1 MRKMKQLK
9 LLLVANEAKEHI
21 LKFHQP
27 TIKMM
32 INEGWVVDVACGG
45 DEKIECCNTQY
56 KLPISRSPL
65 HTKWNK
71 GYRMLKKIIDE
82 NHYDIVYC
90 HTSVGALLAQI
101 ACKDARQKG
110 TKLIK
115 FAHGTYFYKNA
126 PLLNWLYYPL
136 YKYLSFITDV
146 MITITQEDYQ
156 FTSKHFSHAKTY
168 LVDGIGIDTSRF
180 TKEISDNSREIYRRD
195 MNIPQDATVLIYCAE
210 LIKNK
215 NQKLL
220 LDSLKEV
227 MKTRPNVYLVLV
239 GIDHIDG
246 KYKEYSKRLS
256 VEDHVRFL
264 GWRNDIAQLYDM
276 ADICVASSIRE
287 GFGLNIVEAMLCKR
301 PVIATNNSGH
311 ASIINDG
318 YNGFL
323 VKLGAS
329 NIFADRIIRLTDD
342 VKLRGQFVDNAYK
355 DINKYSSFEILK
367 KLKEIFYKTIK

>member
-1 MRKMKQLK
+1 MKQMK
-9 LLLVANEAKEHI
+9 MLLVANEAKEHV

-32 INEGWVVDVACGG
+32 IDDGWIVDVACGG
-45 DEKIECCNTQY
+45 EERIDCCSTQY

-71 GYRMLKKIIDE
+71 GYKMLKQIIDK
-82 NHYDIVYC
+82 NQYDIVYC
-90 HTSVGALLAQI
+90 HTSVGALLAQL
-101 ACKDARQKG
+101 ACKDARKKG

-126 PLLNWLYYPL
+126 PLVNWLYYPL

-156 FTSKHFSHAKTY
+156 FTSKHFSHAKAY

-180 TKEISDNSREIYRRD
+180 INDIPDNNREICRKEL
-195 MNIPQDATVLIYCAE
+195 NITHDALVLIYCAE

-227 MKTRPNVYLVLV
+227 LKTHPNVYLVLV
-239 GIDHIDG
+239 GIDHIGG
-246 KYKEYSKRLS
+246 KYKEYAAKLS
-256 VEDHVRFL
+256 VNDHVRFL
-264 GWRNDIAQLYDM
+264 GWRNDIAQLYNM

-287 GFGLNIVEAMLCKR
+287 GFGLNIVEAMLCR
-301 PVIATNNSGH
+301 LPVIATYNSGH

-323 VKLGAS
+323 VELGS
-329 NIFADRIIRLTDD
+329 PNIFADRIKRLADD
-342 VKLRGQFVDNAYK
+342 GKLRERFVDNACK
-355 DINKYSSFEILK
+355 DINKYSSYEILK
-367 KLKEIFYKTIK
+367 ELKEIFYQAVS

>member
-1 MRKMKQLK
+1 
-9 LLLVANEAKEHI
+9 
-21 LKFHQP
+21 
-27 TIKMM
+27 
-32 INEGWVVDVACGG
+32 
-45 DEKIECCNTQY
+45 
-56 KLPISRSPL
+56 
-65 HTKWNK
+65 
-71 GYRMLKKIIDE
+71 
-82 NHYDIVYC
+82 
-90 HTSVGALLAQI
+90 
-101 ACKDARQKG
+101 
-110 TKLIK
+110 
-115 FAHGTYFYKNA
+115 
-126 PLLNWLYYPL
+126 
-136 YKYLSFITDV
+136 
-146 MITITQEDYQ
+146 
-156 FTSKHFSHAKTY
+156 
-168 LVDGIGIDTSRF
+168 
-180 TKEISDNSREIYRRD
+180 

-256 VEDHVRFL
+256 IEDHVRFL
-264 GWRNDIAQLYDM
+264 GWRNDIAQLYNM
-276 ADICVASSIRE
+276 ADVCVASSIRE

-342 VKLRGQFVDNAYK
+342 VKLREKFVDNAYK

>member
-1 MRKMKQLK
+1 MKQMK
-9 LLLVANEAKEHI
+9 MLLVANEAKEHV

-32 INEGWVVDVACGG
+32 IDDGWIVDVACGG
-45 DEKIECCNTQY
+45 EERIDCCSTQY

-71 GYRMLKKIIDE
+71 GYKVLKQIIDK
-82 NHYDIVYC
+82 NQYDIVYC
-90 HTSVGALLAQI
+90 HTSVGALLAQL
-101 ACKDARQKG
+101 ACKDARKKG

-126 PLLNWLYYPL
+126 PLVNWLYYPL

-156 FTSKHFSHAKTY
+156 FTSKHFSHAKAY

-180 TKEISDNSREIYRRD
+180 INDIPDNNREICRKEL
-195 MNIPQDATVLIYCAE
+195 NITQDALVLIYCAE

-227 MKTRPNVYLVLV
+227 LKTHPNVYLVLV
-239 GIDHIDG
+239 GSDHIGG
-246 KYKEYSKRLS
+246 KYKEYAAKLS
-256 VEDHVRFL
+256 VNDHVRFL
-264 GWRNDIAQLYDM
+264 GWRNDIAQLYNM

-287 GFGLNIVEAMLCKR
+287 GFGLNIVEAMLCR
-301 PVIATNNSGH
+301 LPVIATYNSGH

-323 VKLGAS
+323 VELGS
-329 NIFADRIIRLTDD
+329 PDIFADRIKRLADD
-342 VKLRGQFVDNAYK
+342 SKLRERFVDNACK
-355 DINKYSSFEILK
+355 DINKYSSYEILK
-367 KLKEIFYKTIK
+367 ELKEIFYQAVS